1 VQVRQWGFLT
11 FAPII
16 SPNVATTEQENTMPP
31 TVTASVQLPVALRSR
46 LEHVRL
52 ARAERCQRVPRLREL
67 IIEAIT
73 KFVDEEL
80 VA

>member
-1 VQVRQWGFLT
+1 
-11 FAPII
+11 
-16 SPNVATTEQENTMPP
+16 MPP